1 MAPSARSP
9 ASKSPKRAASDQS
22 MTMSFSERTA
32 LRAGIQG
39 SMRIAPEGRAWT
51 VRPRNCK
58 RGLKGCWLRL
68 ALFGI
73 ALAMLTSSQRAM
85 AQPNARTEEDVNSHS
100 EICHMI
106 EVAARSN
113 GLPVDFFTRVI
124 WQESRL
130 QPDVIGPP
138 TTGGRAE
145 GIAQF
150 MPGTAAERG
159 LYEPF
164 NPAEALPKSGEF
176 LAELRNEFG
185 NLGLAAAAYN
195 AGPQRVRDYLSGA
208 RGLPRETRNYVLAI
222 TGHPIEEWAISAI
235 TSADAGGKSPG
246 ENPALANCKD
256 LLAALA
262 RTSNRYNSQWAG
274 RTFPSWCKALRHPD
288 VSSCGPVHL
297 QTFALNTPS
306 IIFLRGHE
314 HLLRS
319 RSVRTVRSSVR

>member
-1 MAPSARSP
+1 MVSMQIALEGHATTVMPRS
-9 ASKSPKRAASDQS
+9 
-22 MTMSFSERTA
+22 
-32 LRAGIQG
+32 G
-39 SMRIAPEGRAWT
+39 
-51 VRPRNCK
+51 K
-58 RGLKGCWLRL
+58 RGLKGCWLSP

-73 ALAMLTSSQRAM
+73 SLVILASMASQRVM
-85 AQPNARTEEDVNSHS
+85 AQPNAPAEQADDLHS
-100 EICHMI
+100 QICQMI
-106 EVAARSN
+106 EAAARSN

-130 QPDVIGPP
+130 QADVIGPP

-150 MPGTAAERG
+150 MPGTAVERG

-164 NPAEALPKSGEF
+164 NPAEALPASGEF

-195 AGPQRVRDYLSGA
+195 AGPQRVRDYLSGI

-222 TGHPIEEWAISAI
+222 TGHPIEEWAVSAI
-235 TSADAGGKSPG
+235 TSADAGGKSPV
-246 ENPALANCKD
+246 ENPVVNCKD

-274 RTFPSWCKALRHPD
+274 RTFPSWCKALRHPN

-297 QTFALNTPS
+297 QTFVLNTPN

-314 HLLRS
+314 RLLRS
-319 RSVRTVRSSVR
+319 RSTRAVRSSVR